1 MIELSKLI
9 PSKKCT
15 QNLQNPQNL
24 FRKLVWHI
32 SYLTKMFLTKLALG
46 LHQSLKIKNKLK
58 DKPKLDQS
66 YPTYNNLRI
75 NFNGR
80 NKCF

>member
-15 QNLQNPQNL
+15 QSLQNPRNL
-24 FRKLVWHI
+24 FQKLVWHI

-46 LHQSLKIKNKLK
+46 LPQSLKIKNKLK

-66 YPTYNNLRI
+66 YPTCNNLRI